1 MRARLVGVA
10 LAATSMVAISF
21 LVPLGILVRDLAAD
35 RELSAA
41 ERDAEALARLL
52 AVVGLDAVD
61 ELVGPVI
68 TETGQF
74 GDRDATIVSSDG
86 SVTGDE
92 LDEGEDVAA
101 ASQGAT
107 FRQQVSGGEAIYV
120 PVVGAEG
127 ETAVVRV
134 VARAEA
140 MRSGVAR
147 VWVTLGLLG
156 AVLVAVAVA
165 VADRLGRSMIR
176 PVDQLAAA
184 ADALGAGHL
193 ETRVDI
199 DEPAELK
206 KVGDAFNRLVSRV
219 SGLLQQEREMA
230 ADMSHRL
237 RTPLTAARLNVDAIP
252 DEGHRDRI
260 SRQIDEIERVV
271 DHIIQETRRSDRQ
284 AYGVK
289 SDVRAVVANRIA
301 FWEVLAVDERRQIEK
316 QIDVESVLAEIPEDD
331 LVAALDA
338 LIGNVF
344 AHTEAGV
351 GLRITVSTPEAGF
364 VDVAVED
371 AGAGLPEDP
380 RLFERGESGKGSTGL
395 GLDIARRTA
404 RSTGGDLTIGRS
416 GIGGA
421 KLVMHLRAGS
431 DV

>member
-1 MRARLVGVA
+1 VRARLVGVA

-92 LDEGEDVAA
+92 LDDGENVAA
-101 ASQGAT
+101 ATQGAT
-107 FRQQVSGGEAIYV
+107 FRQEVSGGEAIYV
-120 PVVGAEG
+120 PVVGAGG

-140 MRSGVAR
+140 MTSGVAR

-289 SDVRAVVANRIA
+289 SDVPAVVANRIA